1 MQAHES
7 DPAYRPPPDCA
18 EPLSPILG
26 FYWGREIFPGKRL
39 GVLRTC
45 LLGIPATIVAI
56 AGWVCGALLAS
67 WLIGLLG
74 D

>member
-1 MQAHES
+1 M
-7 DPAYRPPPDCA
+7 
-18 EPLSPILG
+18 LSPILG

>member
-1 MQAHES
+1 MNLTL
-7 DPAYRPPPDCA
+7 RIVLLLIV
-18 EPLSPILG
+18 LSPILG
-26 FYWGREIFPGKRL
+26 FYWGRKIFPGKRL